1 MRTVLLFCLLSSFS
15 AIAQDKGDLIF
26 IFQKSKYEFVSKQME
41 QTQLL
46 ESFRRHAN
54 YTLSFPRD
62 IPVYF
67 CDCGVENAFYQS
79 TGNGGHIKM
88 CYEYINAMFD
98 KLIQKNGKE
107 DAGIKL
113 AASAVL
119 VLYHELGHAIDHQFD
134 LATTG
139 KHEDLADEFA
149 LWLLLKHPA
158 AETQKIAYYSIL
170 NWYYSAKSLEN
181 AIFMGRAKYADT
193 HSPSLERYFTLLSLF
208 CGSNMNRAYQW
219 QLIGD
224 DIFKPYQLPLSR
236 AKWAKNEYDNFVR
249 DWSRVLGP
257 FLKSN
262 ISSTNTQY
270 AAVDTVIGAPSHYK
284 IHPSQIQNRSVGKV
298 GLALNVTGFGVG
310 ERPMVNDVFNESGRI
325 VFEITVDDIG
335 NIIGA
340 RKKEST
346 VSQKVV
352 ELYKQAVFKMK
363 LVPKSDDVLSTSKGT
378 ITFNIKGQ

>member
-1 MRTVLLFCLLSSFS
+1 MRTVLLFCLLLSFQ

-67 CDCGVENAFYQS
+67 CDCGIENAFYQPI
-79 TGNGGHIKM
+79 GNGGYIKM
-88 CYEYINAMFD
+88 CYEYINAMFN
-98 KLIQKNGKE
+98 KLIQKNGKDE
-107 DAGIKL
+107 AGIKL

-236 AKWAKNEYDNFVR
+236 AKRSKDEYENFIN
-249 DWSRVLGP
+249 DWKRVLGP

-262 ISSTNTQY
+262 SSSTDTQY
-270 AAVDTVIGAPSHYK
+270 AAVDTVVAPSRHYQ
-284 IHPSQIQNRSVGKV
+284 IHPSQLQNTSTGKV
-298 GLALNVTGFGVG
+298 GVALNVTGFGFG
-310 ERPMVNDVFNESGRI
+310 QRPPVNDTFNESGRI
-325 VFEITVDDIG
+325 TFQITVDEIG
-335 NIIGA
+335 NITGI
-340 RKKEST
+340 RTKEST
-346 VSQKVV
+346 VSEKVV
-352 ELYKQAVFKMK
+352 ELYKQAVLKMK
-363 LVPKSDDVLSTSKGT
+363 LVPKSDNVLSTSQGT